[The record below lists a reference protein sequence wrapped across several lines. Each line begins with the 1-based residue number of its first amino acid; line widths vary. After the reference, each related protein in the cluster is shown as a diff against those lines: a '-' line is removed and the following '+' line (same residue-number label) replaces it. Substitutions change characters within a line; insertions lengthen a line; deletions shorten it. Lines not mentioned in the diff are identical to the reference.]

1 MKVLEHNNVKLLLG
15 QNAKENHLLIDNADP
30 NDWWF
35 HIDNSPSGHCIVES
49 IDVNNE
55 LIIQAANFV
64 KEHSKLKNNKKV
76 KIIYT
81 QIKNIKKTKN
91 PGQVI
96 LLKTPKFILI

>member
-1 MKVLEHNNVKLLLG
+1 MKKLEINNVNLILG
-15 QNAKENHLLIDNADP
+15 ENAKENHLLIDNADP

-35 HIDNSPSGHCIVES
+35 HIDESPSGHCIVES
-49 IDVNNE
+49 IDITNE
-55 LIIQAANFV
+55 LIIQAGNFV

-91 PGQVI
+91 PGQVL

>member
-1 MKVLEHNNVKLLLG
+1 MKILEYNNVKLLLG

-49 IDVNNE
+49 ININNE
-55 LIIQAANFV
+55 LILQAATFV
-64 KEHSKLKNNKKV
+64 KDNSKVKNNKKI

-91 PGQVI
+91 PGEVI
-96 LLKTPKFILI
+96 LLNKPNEILI